1 MKSAEDTLD
10 SYEYIEHDGETVS
23 IHEGLIH
30 EAMNEY
36 RVAAFIEL
44 FDRIQGGDRNSIS
57 TGELNKFIKQLKQER

>member
-1 MKSAEDTLD
+1 
-10 SYEYIEHDGETVS
+10 
-23 IHEGLIH
+23 
-30 EAMNEY
+30 MNEY